1 MVPLSTG
8 LNYSQSCDLTG
19 YFMIPHLGDWRD
31 SGRAGRG
38 REMAGEKEASE
49 PAAAWGGEM

>member
-1 MVPLSTG
+1 
-8 LNYSQSCDLTG
+8 
-19 YFMIPHLGDWRD
+19 MIPHLGDWRD